1 MTTKQNIDFGESLI
15 KNHQDILDS
24 IKLLRDIKDDKKSIE
39 FLLEI
44 TELEYQNR
52 LDRDSKNL
60 ENHKKNYLTEFEHA
74 SLECNVHVGKLVEIA
89 KKHIGT
95 TLNGVSGVIEEIKP
109 LTDQYDDK
117 SVWGD
122 YDQEKRN
129 EVYFKLKSL
138 INAIQKI
145 K

>member
-15 KNHQDILDS
+15 KNHKDILER
-24 IKLLRDIKDDKKSIE
+24 IKDLRASKDDKKSIE

-44 TELEYQNR
+44 AELDFQSR
-52 LDRDSKNL
+52 LERDSKNL

-89 KKHIGT
+89 KKYIGT
-95 TLNGVSGVIEEIKP
+95 TLPGVTGVIEEIKP
-109 LTDQYDDK
+109 LTDEYQNK
-117 SVWGD
+117 IVWGG
-122 YDQEKRN
+122 YTQEERN

>member
-15 KNHQDILDS
+15 KNHKDILER
-24 IKLLRDIKDDKKSIE
+24 IKDLRASKDDKKSID
-39 FLLEI
+39 FQSRLE
-44 TELEYQNR
+44 
-52 LDRDSKNL
+52 RDSKNL

-89 KKHIGT
+89 KKYIGT
-95 TLNGVSGVIEEIKP
+95 TLPGVTGVIEEIKP
-109 LTDQYDDK
+109 LTDEYQNK
-117 SVWGD
+117 IVWGG
-122 YDQEKRN
+122 YTQEERN

>member
-15 KNHQDILDS
+15 KNHKDILDR
-24 IKLLRDIKDDKKSIE
+24 IKDLRASKDDKKSIE
-39 FLLEI
+39 FLLEMA
-44 TELEYQNR
+44 ELDFQSR
-52 LDRDSKNL
+52 LEIDSKNL
-60 ENHKKNYLTEFEHA
+60 AKHKKNYVTEFEHA

-95 TLNGVSGVIEEIKP
+95 TLNGVSGIIEEIKP
-109 LTDQYDDK
+109 LTDQFDDK
-117 SVWGD
+117 QVWGG

-138 INAIQKI
+138 LNAIQKI